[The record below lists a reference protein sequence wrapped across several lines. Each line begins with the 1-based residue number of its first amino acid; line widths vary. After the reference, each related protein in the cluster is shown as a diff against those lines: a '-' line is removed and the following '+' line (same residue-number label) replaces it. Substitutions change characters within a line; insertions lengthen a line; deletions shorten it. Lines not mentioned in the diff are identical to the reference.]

1 MNPKRAALCV
11 ATMLLAGAA
20 HAAIDWNEPRTL
32 VDVAVANSPTI
43 ARLDAEVRA
52 AQERVRPASAQ
63 PNPMV
68 MAGVENKQVD
78 LTDDEMMTMYVVGAS
93 QTFTRPDKRAARR
106 DLAEL
111 AVRGAELQLAS
122 ARAEL
127 EREVLFA
134 WYDLAA
140 VQSQSMATMQV
151 RELVDALV
159 DAARVRYEVGSA
171 GQAEVIRAQ
180 LARSDLDRQLMRLRG
195 ARAAAIARLL
205 PLLDLPLDTDVPR
218 FGLPESTKTLGIP
231 GPAAPPENHPA
242 LAALRTEVERQ
253 QQAIAIARL
262 DGKPDFGVQAEY
274 GYRRTQT
281 SMFSAS
287 VTVELPVRKNST
299 IEPRVREA
307 IALRDAAE
315 RRIEELRRTLVRD
328 LAVAKAS
335 HDEMSEQ
342 IRFHDEV
349 LVPQARLA
357 IDSTLAAYQTGGAA
371 FDAVLA
377 TETTYLRLQ
386 LDYFDYLA
394 RHVKAVTDFEAIL
407 RGARGGASASGGA
420 MTITPA
426 ATAATSMSS
435 PSSM

>member
-11 ATMLLAGAA
+11 ATFFLAAA
-20 HAAIDWNEPRTL
+20 AQAAIDWTDPRTL
-32 VDVAVANSPTI
+32 VETALAGSPTM
-43 ARLDAEVRA
+43 ARLEAEAEA
-52 AQERVRPASAQ
+52 ARERVRPAFAQ
-63 PNPMV
+63 PNPML
-68 MAGVENKQVD
+68 MAGVQNKQVD

-93 QTFTRPDKRAARR
+93 QSFTRPDKRAARR

-111 AVRGAELQLAS
+111 SVRGAELQLAS

-127 EREVLFA
+127 ERDVLFA

-140 VQSQSMATMQV
+140 LQSQTTATEQV

-180 LARSDLDRQLMRLRG
+180 LARSDLDRQLLRIRG
-195 ARAAAIARLL
+195 ARAAAVARLL
-205 PLLDLPLDTDVPR
+205 PLVGLPLETDVPA
-218 FGLPESTKTLGIP
+218 FGVPESTKTRGIE
-231 GPAAPPENHPA
+231 GLTAPAESHPA

-253 QQAIAIARL
+253 EQAITLARL

-274 GYRRTQT
+274 GYRKTQT

-287 VTVELPVRKNST
+287 VTMELPIRKNTT

-307 IALRDAAE
+307 IALRDAA
-315 RRIEELRRTLVRD
+315 RQRIEELRRILVRD
-328 LAVAKAS
+328 LAVAKAA
-335 HDEMSEQ
+335 HDEMTEQ
-342 IRFHDEV
+342 IRFHEQV

-357 IDSTLAAYQTGGAA
+357 IDSSLASYQTGGSA

-394 RHVKAVTDFEAIL
+394 RHVKAVTDFEAIQ
-407 RGARGGASASGGA
+407 RGARGGASGSGGG
-420 MTITPA
+420 MTATPA
-426 ATAATSMSS
+426 PAAAMFVSS
-435 PSSM
+435 SSM